1 MIDKPVAIVTGASRG
16 VGEAVAILLAEKG
29 WNLTLTCSS
38 SLKEAKKVAEKC
50 NELGSETLVIAADVS
65 NEEKCKDTVQST
77 LEKWDRLDS
86 LINNAG
92 TTVFNP
98 HDKLDGL
105 STEDFI
111 KIYKTNTVGPYMM
124 IKESEEYLRKSSI
137 ASVVNIASIAGVI
150 GVGSSVAYVASK
162 GALVMMTKSLAKA
175 LGPIRINAICPGFI
189 EGEWLRS
196 GLGDE
201 AYDFTKNAIE
211 ASTPLSMVCNPEK
224 VAKGVWFF
232 IEDAVATT
240 GETLVLDG
248 GFHLLSLIHIS
259 EPTRPLYISYAV
271 FCLKKKI

>member
-1 MIDKPVAIVTGASRG
+1 M
-16 VGEAVAILLAEKG
+16 
-29 WNLTLTCSS
+29 TCSS

-211 ASTPLSMVCNPEK
+211 ASTPLS
-224 VAKGVWFF
+224 
-232 IEDAVATT
+232 
-240 GETLVLDG
+240 
-248 GFHLLSLIHIS
+248 LSLIHI
-259 EPTRPLYISYAV
+259 
-271 FCLKKKI
+271 

>member
-1 MIDKPVAIVTGASRG
+1 MDKPVAIVTGASRG

-29 WNLTLTCSS
+29 WNLPLTCSS
-38 SLKEAKKVAEKC
+38 SLEEAKKVAEKC
-50 NELGSETLVIAADVS
+50 NELGAETLVIAADVS
-65 NEEKCKDTVQST
+65 NEEKCKETVQST
-77 LEKWDRLDS
+77 LKKWDKLDS

-105 STEDFI
+105 STEDFV

-211 ASTPLSMVCNPEK
+211 ASTPLRMVCNPEK

-232 IEDAVATT
+232 IEDAIATT

-248 GFHLLSLIHIS
+248 GFHL
-259 EPTRPLYISYAV
+259 
-271 FCLKKKI
+271 K